1 LAVAEKEL
9 QQVMMDNQALA
20 RYINAK
26 GKKEEA
32 RKKEEVAQ
40 KKPEE
45 ETHKKV
51 MEGQRFKDVRT

>member
-40 KKPEE
+40 KGRRRP
-45 ETHKKV
+45 T
-51 MEGQRFKDVRT
+51 RR